1 MQRQKKLIALNLG
14 LLALLGLVT
23 LAPSGAEAR
32 SAESQARRNQ
42 PRARGNYTIVAGE
55 TSGQTAA
62 TLYILDSTNQEL
74 VAIEYQQSRNTLNLV
89 GYRNLAED
97 ARRQNQQR

>member
-1 MQRQKKLIALNLG
+1 MQRQRKLIALNLG
-14 LLALLGLVT
+14 LLALLALVT
-23 LAPSGAEAR
+23 LAPTGAEAQSSSSR
-32 SAESQARRNQ
+32 AQPSQ
-42 PRARGNYTIVAGE
+42 PRARGTYTIVAGE
-55 TSGQTAA
+55 TSGQSAA

-74 VAIEYQQSRNTLNLV
+74 VAIEYQQSRDNLKLV